1 MYRRFVLS
9 VDLFS
14 DLTIQWLFF
23 ITWRTFHLFIL
34 QIVLG
39 RSELQASL
47 LLRLGHYYIKEGC
60 LNTNADTETVDL
72 ITEPATK

>member
-1 MYRRFVLS
+1 MGFICLLHNFMYRRFVLS
-9 VDLFS
+9 VDLS

-23 ITWRTFHLFIL
+23 ITWRTFHLFTL

-47 LLRLGHYYIKEGC
+47 LLRFGSLLYKRRM
-60 LNTNADTETVDL
+60 
-72 ITEPATK
+72 P